1 MAEQRLSWGAR
12 LKALVPTRETLQSNR
27 FLRPFASYL
36 GDPRLW
42 RMNRRSVPRGVALGL
57 FIGVMMP
64 LMHTVI
70 AALLAVPA
78 RANIAVAAAVTLLI
92 NPLTIPPM
100 YYAAY
105 RLGLWELHQHRQLGD
120 PEATAQVSGVI
131 AKILFWIHEAS
142 GPVAVGVLTL
152 AAGVGALG
160 YVLSAIGWRWWS
172 GSKWRERRY
181 RRRGLMPPGE

>member
-1 MAEQRLSWGAR
+1 MAERVSWGAR
-12 LKALVPTRETLQSNR
+12 LKAMVPTRESLQSNR

-57 FIGVMMP
+57 FVGIIMP
-64 LMHTVI
+64 FLHTVI
-70 AALLAVPA
+70 AALLAVPM
-78 RANIAVAAAVTLLI
+78 RANVAISAAVTLLI

-105 RLGLWELHQHRQLGD
+105 RLGLWELHKHRQLGD
-120 PEATAQVSGVI
+120 PEATAEVSGTI
-131 AKILFWIHEAS
+131 ARIMSWIHETS

-152 AAGVGALG
+152 AVGVGAIG
-160 YVLSAIGWRWWS
+160 YVVSAIGWRWWS

-181 RRRGLMPPGE
+181 RKRGLAPPSQ

>member
-1 MAEQRLSWGAR
+1 MAERLSWGAR
-12 LKALVPTRETLQSNR
+12 LKALWPTRESLQGNR

-42 RMNRRSVPRGVALGL
+42 RMNRSSVPRGVALGL
-57 FIGVMMP
+57 FVGVLMP
-64 LMHTVI
+64 LMHTVL

-120 PEATAQVSGVI
+120 PEATAHVSGTI
-131 AKILFWIHEAS
+131 AKILFWIHETS

-152 AAGVGALG
+152 ALGAAATGYAVSALG
-160 YVLSAIGWRWWS
+160 WRLWHA
-172 GSKWRERRY
+172 K
-181 RRRGLMPPGE
+181 RGLATTDE

>member
-1 MAEQRLSWGAR
+1 MAKRPGWGAR
-12 LKALVPTRETLQSNR
+12 LKALVPTRESLQSNR

-57 FIGVMMP
+57 FVGVIMP
-64 LMHTVI
+64 FLHTVI

-105 RLGLWELHQHRQLGD
+105 HLGMWELHHHRKLGD
-120 PEATAQVSGVI
+120 PEATAQVSGTI
-131 AKILFWIHEAS
+131 ARLMFWIHEAS
-142 GPVAVGVLTL
+142 GPIAVGVLTL
-152 AAGVGALG
+152 AAGAAITGYLVSALG
-160 YVLSAIGWRWWS
+160 WHLWHGKPRLA
-172 GSKWRERRY
+172 
-181 RRRGLMPPGE
+181 PPSDQ